1 MKTDNVPG
9 FPGYYI
15 SKRGRVFSRIKF
27 AYDTGNR
34 GCRRIYTK
42 SSWHEIKPYLKKT
55 GKYQVSL
62 YKPNNRRVY
71 TFRLHKLVAKLYIPN
86 PNNLPFVCHLDDVGT
101 NNHYKNLQWGT
112 PKDNAQ
118 MREQNHKLR
127 GIKRVMPKGYM
138 SGKSNPMYGSIRI
151 GNASIY
157 SPKDILNW
165 YKTYEE
171 GKSLSEIHNKFDVP
185 YKIVSR
191 KIKLINSNKD
201 KYLTYLNQLALSN
214 V

>member
-15 SKRGRVFSRIKF
+15 SKRGRVFSRVEF

-34 GCRRIYTK
+34 GCRRIYTE
-42 SSWHEIKPYLKKT
+42 SWHEIKPHLKKT
-55 GKYQVSL
+55 GKYQISL
-62 YKPNNRRVY
+62 YKPNDRKVY
-71 TFRLHKLVAKLYIPN
+71 PFRLHKLVAKLYVPN
-86 PNNLPFVCHLDDVGT
+86 PNNLPFVCHLDDIGT

-112 PKDNAQ
+112 PKENAL

-127 GIKRVMPKGYM
+127 GIKRYKPNGFNSKNC
-138 SGKSNPMYGSIRI
+138 NPMYGSIRI

-165 YKTYEE
+165 YNNYEE
-171 GKSLSEIHNKFDVP
+171 GKSISEICNQFNVP
-185 YKIVSR
+185 YKTVSR
-191 KIKLINSNKD
+191 KISLINSDKD
-201 KYLTYLNQLALSN
+201 KYLTYLNQLVSGN